1 MGECVVIVPYFP
13 FCVCSCV
20 VSCRWLCVV
29 LCNQYICMYVCTCF
43 VRCNITAETN
53 HKPARSVTYSLDQLP
68 SHMENYEVVSVYITK

>member
-1 MGECVVIVPYFP
+1 VVIIAYFP

-20 VSCRWLCVV
+20 VSCRGLCVV
-29 LCNQYICMYVCTCF
+29 LCNLYICMYVCMCTCF

-68 SHMENYEVVSVYITK
+68 SLMEIYDVVSFYITK